1 MSWVKNQS
9 KKCVLKSKKEASN
22 ILQYS
27 YLEECFVEDGLD
39 VWLALI

>member
-1 MSWVKNQS
+1 MYVEN
-9 KKCVLKSKKEASN
+9 KKEASN

-27 YLEECFVEDGLD
+27 YLEEYFVEDGLD